1 MKIFFVNISQ
11 NKSPNLQISDS
22 YLNHKIRNFQAL
34 LKPCYKLLEW
44 GQWSQCPKTC
54 AQSLDRMPYMYRRQ
68 RCIAIDDRFEDS
80 DPERLSR
87 EKRLSSRAQP
97 CNGTTLTETKPCDV
111 DLCPNWANWSDWT
124 PCSASC
130 GPSGVRVKS
139 RECMKNNQITFGCTG
154 RVRDQENCN
163 TQACPI
169 WTSWSNW
176 SECDSSCGMGK
187 QTRDRLCQQ
196 EFHHMN
202 VYDFSQVDIFYQYW
216 FYYLYKFKANQA
228 IGLNFSDIDSAKVS
242 CRGPNIRFR
251 NLTTSISAVQTDEI
265 PCFNKCGASRQ
276 IARDPLFLIVNGEFN
291 DWKRD
296 KNFNGVFKKINR
308 NKIPKAID
316 KTGNR
321 SVYK

>member
-1 MKIFFVNISQ
+1 MLHSEPCRPGVH
-11 NKSPNLQISDS
+11 
-22 YLNHKIRNFQAL
+22 YKIRNFQAL
-34 LKPCYKLLEW
+34 WKPCYKLLEW

-68 RCIAIDDRFEDS
+68 RCIAIDDRFENS

-87 EKRLSSRAQP
+87 EKRVSSRAQP

-111 DLCPNWANWSDWT
+111 DLCPNWAKWSDWT

-139 RECMKNNQITFGCTG
+139 RECMKNNKIAFGCTG

-202 VYDFSQVDIFYQYW
+202 VYDFSQVDHF
-216 FYYLYKFKANQA
+216 
-228 IGLNFSDIDSAKVS
+228 
-242 CRGPNIRFR
+242 
-251 NLTTSISAVQTDEI
+251 
-265 PCFNKCGASRQ
+265 
-276 IARDPLFLIVNGEFN
+276 
-291 DWKRD
+291 
-296 KNFNGVFKKINR
+296 
-308 NKIPKAID
+308 
-316 KTGNR
+316 
-321 SVYK
+321 